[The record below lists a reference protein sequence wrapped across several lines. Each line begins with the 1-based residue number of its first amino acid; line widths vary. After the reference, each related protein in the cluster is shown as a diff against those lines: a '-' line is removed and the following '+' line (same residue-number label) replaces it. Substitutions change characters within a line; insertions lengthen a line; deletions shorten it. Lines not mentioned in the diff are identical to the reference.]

1 MGGPTRLDP
10 DSLWAGPPAWELETL
25 FKKRAARAWDLIHC
39 FLFFF
44 RSGQVG
50 VDL

>member
-10 DSLWAGPPAWELETL
+10 DSLWAGPPAWELEDL
-25 FKKRAARAWDLIHC
+25 FL

-44 RSGQVG
+44 RSGQAGLRVC
-50 VDL
+50 VH